1 MRALL
6 DGDIITYR
14 SGFAAQHMRYIYD
27 GVEFENY
34 SKLRDFLGSVGMEMK
49 EVQDEIERKL
59 DVEPV
64 ENALANVKSIV
75 RTILDEVDANDYT
88 IFLSTG
94 YNFRGDIA
102 TIRKYKGNRDGAA
115 KPEHYDAIHEYLLN
129 HYNTVRTESIEA
141 DDAMAMCQTNKT
153 VICSLDKDM
162 LQVPGFHYNWV
173 NDEKLFVNASIGMQK
188 LFMQVLTG
196 DSTDNIPGIYGIGPV
211 KAHRITRVPDE
222 DLWDVCIDAWRTYL
236 PNADWCD
243 HYNERTDTAFY
254 RHWNDLADCGY
265 LVPEI
270 VEEVYNLLLVGG
282 DKAYAALQESGEEVP
297 LPSEKEREKA
307 WATRALPELAG
318 GGRSSCPEESEG
330 EVRVRDGEAS
340 VRGTGAGEDVHTGPD
355 TGDGADV
362 HRDQGQVHCAGS

>member
-34 SKLRDFLGSVGMEMK
+34 AKLRDFLGSVGMEMK

-94 YNFRGDIA
+94 YNYRGDIA

-115 KPEHYDAIHEYLLN
+115 KPEHYDAIHEYLMN
-129 HYNTVRTESIEA
+129 HYNAVRTESIEA
-141 DDAMAMCQTNKT
+141 DDAMAMCQTQKT

-211 KAHRITRVPDE
+211 KAYRITRVPDE
-222 DLWDVCIDAWRTYL
+222 DLWDVCINAWEEYL
-236 PNADWCD
+236 PNAKWCRFD
-243 HYNERTDTAFY
+243 NGVAYYAPWFDPEQEIS
-254 RHWNDLADCGY
+254 RH
-265 LVPEI
+265 PSEI

-282 DKAYAALQESGEEVP
+282 EKANAALQESGEQVP

-318 GGRSSCPEESEG
+318 GGHSARPEEEEG
-330 EVRVRDGEAS
+330 EVRVRGGEDS
-340 VRGTGAGEDVHTGPD
+340 VRGTSTGEDVHTGPD
-355 TGDGADV
+355 TGEGADV